1 MRTILILLTL
11 SFSLR
16 VQAELHHDCMSE
28 AVEVNLA
35 YKMSKISNGNCSS
48 IKRDGFMDFGE
59 ERNNK
64 KRFLV
69 NALKSLDSG
78 GKIPSRLFS
87 SFDHSGVDTELG
99 KNDICEV
106 VNKRSQFAV
115 KEMMEDCP
123 EGAEMFQYMLGKRKE
138 MEKVSDVIL
147 SEACHTVENLKKQA
161 CDESK
166 KKSTYFADKEP
177 SGNLTIKKLPGVE
190 GTGGSMSASAVAQ

>member
-1 MRTILILLTL
+1 MFT
-11 SFSLR
+11 FS

-35 YKMSKISNGNCSS
+35 YKMSKISNGDCSS

-59 ERNNK
+59 SRNNK

-87 SFDHSGVDTELG
+87 SFEHSGVDTELG
-99 KNDICEV
+99 KNEICEV

-123 EGAEMFQYMLGKRKE
+123 EGAEMFQYMLGKQKE
-138 MEKVSDVIL
+138 MEKVSDVTI

-161 CDESK
+161 CEESK
-166 KKSTYFADKEP
+166 KKSIMFADKEP
-177 SGNLTIKKLPGVE
+177 AGKAAIKKLPGVE
-190 GTGGSMSASAVAQ
+190 GSGGSTSAHAVAQ